1 MLRARRGELR
11 VRSDHEEQAM
21 TRRSFRSLLAADGP
35 LILPGAHDALA
46 ARLIQ
51 RAGFGG
57 FFIGGFG
64 MVGARFGVP
73 DIGLKSLGDLSQA
86 VRDILAACDLP
97 VLVDADDGYGDV
109 KNVVHTVHTYERMG
123 VGALFLEDQRWPK
136 RCGHLEGKA
145 VVPVAEHEA
154 KIRAAAQE
162 RTHPDTFLIA
172 RTDARAVTGLADA
185 MRRAERYLRAGAD
198 CIFIEALRTVE
209 ELEQV
214 GKAFDLQVA
223 NPLAGGVSPI
233 LRPEE
238 YFRLGFKILPYGIDL
253 ILRVTRAMQV
263 ALEDMRSGR
272 FELMGTGAGLQEYL
286 SVVGFEEWTRIEGG
300 YRVAKVDPD

>member
-1 MLRARRGELR
+1 
-11 VRSDHEEQAM
+11 M
-21 TRRSFRSLLAADGP
+21 TRKPFRSLLAAEGP

-51 RAGFGG
+51 RAGFPG

-64 MVGARFGVP
+64 AVGARFGVP

-86 VRDILAACDLP
+86 VGDIMAASDLP

-109 KNVVHTVHTYERMG
+109 KNVVQTVHTYERMG

-136 RCGHLEGKA
+136 RCGHLEGKS
-145 VVPVAEHEA
+145 VVPVEQHEA

-162 RTHPDTFLIA
+162 RMNRETFLIA
-172 RTDARAVTGLADA
+172 RTDARAVTGLDDA
-185 MRRAERYLRAGAD
+185 LRRAERYLKAGAD

-209 ELEQV
+209 ELERV

-263 ALEDMRSGR
+263 ALEDMRSGK
-272 FELMGTGAGLQEYL
+272 FALMGTGATLQEYL
-286 SVVGFEEWTRIEGG
+286 QAVGFEDWTRIETT
-300 YRVAKVDPD
+300 YRAIERDPR

>member
-1 MLRARRGELR
+1 M
-11 VRSDHEEQAM
+11 
-21 TRRSFRSLLAADGP
+21 SFRGLLSADGP
-35 LILPGAHDALA
+35 LLLPGAHDALA

-51 RAGFGG
+51 RAGFSGY
-57 FFIGGFG
+57 FIGGFG
-64 MVGARFGVP
+64 VVGARFGVP
-73 DIGLKSLGDLSQA
+73 DVGLKGFGELSLA

-109 KNVVHTVHTYERMG
+109 KNTVHTVNSYEAMG

-136 RCGHLEGKA
+136 RCGHLEGKQ
-145 VVPVAEHEA
+145 VVPVEEHEA
-154 KIRAAAQE
+154 KIRAAAAE
-162 RTHPDTFLIA
+162 RRNPDTFLIA
-172 RTDARAVTGLADA
+172 RTDARAVTGLDDA

-198 CIFIEALRTVE
+198 CIFIEALRSVE
-209 ELEQV
+209 ELERV

-272 FELMGTGAGLQEYL
+272 FELMGSGVGLREYL
-286 SVVGFEEWTRIEGG
+286 QVVGFDEWTRVEES
-300 YRVAKVDPD
+300 YRLSIRPI

>member
-1 MLRARRGELR
+1 
-11 VRSDHEEQAM
+11 M
-21 TRRSFRSLLAADGP
+21 TRKPFRSLLEAEGP

-51 RAGFGG
+51 RAGFPG

-64 MVGARFGVP
+64 AVGARFGVP
-73 DIGLKSLGDLSQA
+73 DIGLKSLGELSQA
-86 VRDILAACDLP
+86 VGDIMAASDLP

-109 KNVVHTVHTYERMG
+109 KNVVQTVHTYERMG

-136 RCGHLEGKA
+136 RCGHLEGKR
-145 VVPVAEHEA
+145 VVPVEEHEA

-162 RTHPDTFLIA
+162 RLNRDTFLIA
-172 RTDARAVTGLADA
+172 RTDARAVTGLDDA
-185 MRRAERYLRAGAD
+185 MRRAERYLKAGAD
-198 CIFIEALRTVE
+198 CIFIEALRTRE
-209 ELEQV
+209 ELERV

-253 ILRVTRAMQV
+253 ILRVTRAMQI
-263 ALEDMRSGR
+263 ALEDMRSGK
-272 FELMGTGAGLQEYL
+272 FALMGTGATLQEYL
-286 SVVGFEEWTRIEGG
+286 QVVGFEDWTRIETA
-300 YRVAKVDPD
+300 YRAIEREPR

>member
-1 MLRARRGELR
+1 
-11 VRSDHEEQAM
+11 M
-21 TRRSFRSLLAADGP
+21 TRKSFRSLLAADGP

-51 RAGFGG
+51 RAGFEG

-64 MVGARFGVP
+64 VVGARYGVP
-73 DIGLKSLGDLSQA
+73 DIGLKSLGDISQA

-109 KNVVHTVHTYERMG
+109 KNVVHTVRTYEQMG

-145 VVPVAEHEA
+145 VVPVEEMEA
-154 KIRAAAQE
+154 KVRAATAE
-162 RTHPDTFLIA
+162 RIHPDTFIIA
-172 RTDARAVTGLADA
+172 RTDARAVTGLDDA
-185 MRRAERYLRAGAD
+185 MRRAERYLHAGAD

-209 ELEQV
+209 ELERV
-214 GKAFDLQVA
+214 GKEFKLQVA
-223 NPLAGGVSPI
+223 NPLAGGISPI

-238 YFRLGFKILPYGIDL
+238 YYRLGFKILPYGIDL
-253 ILRVTRAMQV
+253 ILRVTRTMQL
-263 ALEDMRSGR
+263 ALEDMRSGK
-272 FELMGTGAGLQEYL
+272 FKLMGTGASLQDYL
-286 SVVGFEEWTRIEGG
+286 EAVGFDEWSRIESRHRAGE
-300 YRVAKVDPD
+300 RK

>member
-1 MLRARRGELR
+1 
-11 VRSDHEEQAM
+11 M
-21 TRRSFRSLLAADGP
+21 TRKPFRSLLAAEGP

-51 RAGFGG
+51 RAGFPG

-64 MVGARFGVP
+64 AVGARFGVP

-86 VRDILAACDLP
+86 VGDIMAASDLP

-109 KNVVHTVHTYERMG
+109 KNVVQTVHTYERMG

-136 RCGHLEGKA
+136 RCGHLEGKS
-145 VVPVAEHEA
+145 VVPVEQHEA

-162 RTHPDTFLIA
+162 KLNPETFLIA
-172 RTDARAVTGLADA
+172 RTDARAVTGLEDA
-185 MRRAERYLRAGAD
+185 MRRAERYLKAGAD

-209 ELEQV
+209 ELERV

-253 ILRVTRAMQV
+253 ILRVTRAMQL
-263 ALEDMRSGR
+263 ALEDMRSGK
-272 FELMGTGAGLQEYL
+272 FALLGTGATLQEYL
-286 SVVGFEEWTRIEGG
+286 QVVGFEDWTRIETA
-300 YRVAKVDPD
+300 YRAIERDPR

>member
-1 MLRARRGELR
+1 MRRK
-11 VRSDHEEQAM
+11 
-21 TRRSFRSLLAADGP
+21 SFRSLLAAEGP

-64 MVGARFGVP
+64 AVGARFGVP
-73 DIGLKSLGDLSQA
+73 DIGLKSLGDISQA
-86 VRDILAACDLP
+86 VRDILAACELP

-109 KNVVHTVHTYERMG
+109 KNVVHTVHTYEQMG

-145 VVPVAEHEA
+145 VVPVEEHAA

-162 RTHPDTFLIA
+162 RIYPDTFLIA
-172 RTDARAVTGLADA
+172 RTDARAVTGLDDA
-185 MRRAERYLRAGAD
+185 MRRAERYLKAGAD

-209 ELEQV
+209 ELERV

-253 ILRVTRAMQV
+253 ILRVTRTMQL
-263 ALEDMRSGR
+263 ALEDMRSGK
-272 FELMGTGAGLQEYL
+272 FALMATGATLQEYL
-286 SVVGFEEWTRIEGG
+286 SVVGFDEWTRIEGSYAAAG
-300 YRVAKVDPD
+300 REATALKPR

>member
-1 MLRARRGELR
+1 
-11 VRSDHEEQAM
+11 M
-21 TRRSFRSLLAADGP
+21 TRASFRSLLAADGP

-57 FFIGGFG
+57 YFIGGFG
-64 MVGARFGVP
+64 AVGARFGVP
-73 DIGLKSLGDLSQA
+73 DIGLKGLGDISQA

-109 KNVVHTVHTYERMG
+109 KNVVHTVHAYEKMG

-145 VVPVAEHEA
+145 VVPVEEAEA
-154 KIRAAAQE
+154 KIRAAARE
-162 RTHPDTFLIA
+162 RMHPDTFLIA
-172 RTDARAVTGLADA
+172 RTDARAVTGLEDA

-209 ELEQV
+209 ELERV

-253 ILRVTRAMQV
+253 ILRVTRTMQV

-272 FELMGTGAGLQEYL
+272 FELMGTGATLQEYL
-286 SVVGFEEWTRIEGG
+286 SVVGFEEWIRIEGS
-300 YRVAKVDPD
+300 YRAAKVGPD

>member
-1 MLRARRGELR
+1 
-11 VRSDHEEQAM
+11 M
-21 TRRSFRSLLAADGP
+21 TRKPFRSLLAADGP

-57 FFIGGFG
+57 FFVGGFG
-64 MVGARFGVP
+64 AVGARFGVP
-73 DIGLKSLGDLSQA
+73 DIGLKSLGDISLA

-97 VLVDADDGYGDV
+97 ALVDADDGYGDV
-109 KNVVHTVHTYERMG
+109 KNVVQTVHTYERMG

-136 RCGHLEGKA
+136 RCGHLEGKS
-145 VVPVAEHEA
+145 VVPVEEHEA

-162 RTHPDTFLIA
+162 KMNRDTFLIA
-172 RTDARAVTGLADA
+172 RTDARAVTGLDDA
-185 MRRAERYLRAGAD
+185 MRRAERYLKAGAD

-209 ELEQV
+209 ELERV

-238 YFRLGFKILPYGIDL
+238 YYRLGFKILPYGIDL
-253 ILRVTRAMQV
+253 ILRVTRTMQL
-263 ALEDMRSGR
+263 ALEDMRSGK
-272 FELMGTGAGLQEYL
+272 FALMGTGATLQEYL
-286 SVVGFEEWTRIEGG
+286 QVVGFEDWTRIEGS
-300 YRVAKVDPD
+300 YRAAS

>member
-1 MLRARRGELR
+1 MN
-11 VRSDHEEQAM
+11 VP
-21 TRRSFRSLLAADGP
+21 SFRSLLEADGP

-51 RAGFGG
+51 RAGFKGY
-57 FFIGGFG
+57 FIGGFG
-64 MVGARFGVP
+64 AVGARFGVP
-73 DIGLKSLGDLSQA
+73 DVGLKSLGDLSQA
-86 VRDILAACDLP
+86 VRDICAACDLP

-109 KNVVHTVHTYERMG
+109 KNVVQTVHTYERMG

-136 RCGHLEGKA
+136 RCGHLEGKK
-145 VVPVAEHEA
+145 VVPVEEHEA
-154 KIRAAAQE
+154 KIRAAAGE
-162 RTHPDTFLIA
+162 RINPDTFLIA
-172 RTDARAVTGLADA
+172 RTDARAVTGLDDA

-209 ELEQV
+209 ELERV

-253 ILRVTRAMQV
+253 ILRVTRAMQD
-263 ALEDMRSGR
+263 ALEDMRSGK
-272 FELMGTGAGLQEYL
+272 FALMGTGATLEEYL
-286 SVVGFEEWTRIEGG
+286 SVVGFDDWTAIESR
-300 YRVAKVDPD
+300 YRPAEQNSK

>member
-1 MLRARRGELR
+1 
-11 VRSDHEEQAM
+11 M
-21 TRRSFRSLLAADGP
+21 TRKPFRSLLAAEGP

-51 RAGFGG
+51 RAGFPG

-64 MVGARFGVP
+64 AVGARFGVP

-86 VRDILAACDLP
+86 VGDIMAASDLP

-109 KNVVHTVHTYERMG
+109 KNVVQTVHTYERMG

-136 RCGHLEGKA
+136 RCGHLEGKS
-145 VVPVAEHEA
+145 VVPVEQHEA

-162 RTHPDTFLIA
+162 KMNPETFLIA
-172 RTDARAVTGLADA
+172 RTDARAVTGLDDA
-185 MRRAERYLRAGAD
+185 MRRAERYLKAGAD

-209 ELEQV
+209 ELERV

-263 ALEDMRSGR
+263 ALEDMRSGK
-272 FELMGTGAGLQEYL
+272 FALMGTGATLQEYL
-286 SVVGFEEWTRIEGG
+286 QVVGFEDWTRIETA
-300 YRVAKVDPD
+300 YRAIEREPR

>member
-1 MLRARRGELR
+1 
-11 VRSDHEEQAM
+11 V
-21 TRRSFRSLLAADGP
+21 SFRGLLSADGP
-35 LILPGAHDALA
+35 LLLPGAHDALA

-51 RAGFGG
+51 RAGFSGY
-57 FFIGGFG
+57 FIGGFG
-64 MVGARFGVP
+64 VVGARFGVP
-73 DIGLKSLGDLSQA
+73 DVGLKGFGELSLA

-109 KNVVHTVHTYERMG
+109 KNTVHTVNSYEAMG

-136 RCGHLEGKA
+136 RCGHLEGKQ
-145 VVPVAEHEA
+145 VVPVEEHEA
-154 KIRAAAQE
+154 KIRAAAAE
-162 RTHPDTFLIA
+162 RRNPDTFLIA
-172 RTDARAVTGLADA
+172 RTDARAVTGLDDA

-198 CIFIEALRTVE
+198 CIFIEALRSVE
-209 ELEQV
+209 ELERV

-272 FELMGTGAGLQEYL
+272 FELMGSGVGLREYL
-286 SVVGFEEWTRIEGG
+286 QVVGFDEWTRVEES
-300 YRVAKVDPD
+300 YRLSIRPI

>member
-1 MLRARRGELR
+1 
-11 VRSDHEEQAM
+11 M
-21 TRRSFRSLLAADGP
+21 TRASFRSLLAADGP

-51 RAGFGG
+51 RAGFEGY
-57 FFIGGFG
+57 FIGGFG
-64 MVGARFGVP
+64 AVGARYGVP
-73 DIGLKSLGDLSQA
+73 DICLKSLGDISQA
-86 VRDILAACDLP
+86 LPHIPTVCALP

-109 KNVVHTVHTYERMG
+109 KNVVQTVHTYEQMG
-123 VGALFLEDQRWPK
+123 VGALFLEDQCWPK

-145 VVPVAEHEA
+145 VVPVEEAEA

-162 RTHPDTFLIA
+162 RINPDTFLIA
-172 RTDARAVTGLADA
+172 RTDARAVTGLDDA
-185 MRRAERYLRAGAD
+185 MRRAERYLKAGAD

-209 ELEQV
+209 ELERV

-223 NPLAGGVSPI
+223 NPLASGVSPI

-253 ILRVTRAMQV
+253 ILRITRAMQV
-263 ALEDMRSGR
+263 ALEDMRSGK
-272 FELMGTGAGLQEYL
+272 FALMGSGATLEEYL
-286 SVVGFEEWTRIEGG
+286 SVVGFEEWTRVEGS
-300 YRVAKVDPD
+300 YRAVDSSPR

>member
-1 MLRARRGELR
+1 
-11 VRSDHEEQAM
+11 M
-21 TRRSFRSLLAADGP
+21 TRKSFRSLLSADGP

-51 RAGFGG
+51 RAGFPGY
-57 FFIGGFG
+57 FIGGFG
-64 MVGARFGVP
+64 AVGARFGVP
-73 DIGLKSLGDLSQA
+73 DIGLKSLGDLSLA
-86 VRDILAACDLP
+86 VRDIRAACDLP

-109 KNVVHTVHTYERMG
+109 KNVVHTVRTYEAMG

-136 RCGHLEGKA
+136 RCGHLEGKQ
-145 VVPVAEHEA
+145 VVPVEEHEA
-154 KIRAAAQE
+154 KIRAAAAE
-162 RTHPDTFLIA
+162 RMDPETFLIA
-172 RTDARAVTGLADA
+172 RTDARAVAGLDDA

-198 CIFIEALRTVE
+198 AIFIEALRTVE
-209 ELEQV
+209 ELERV

-272 FELMGTGAGLQEYL
+272 FELMGSGAPLEEYL
-286 SVVGFEEWTRIEGG
+286 SVVGFGEWTRIESDYRPERAGG
-300 YRVAKVDPD
+300 AP

>member
-1 MLRARRGELR
+1 
-11 VRSDHEEQAM
+11 M
-21 TRRSFRSLLAADGP
+21 TRKPFRSLLATEGP

-51 RAGFGG
+51 RAGFPG

-64 MVGARFGVP
+64 AVGARFGVP

-86 VRDILAACDLP
+86 VGDIMAASDLP

-109 KNVVHTVHTYERMG
+109 KNVVQTVHTYERMG

-136 RCGHLEGKA
+136 RCGHLEGKS
-145 VVPVAEHEA
+145 VVPVEQHEA

-162 RTHPDTFLIA
+162 KMNRETFLIA
-172 RTDARAVTGLADA
+172 RTDARAVTGLDDA
-185 MRRAERYLRAGAD
+185 MRRAERYLKAGAD

-209 ELEQV
+209 ELERV

-263 ALEDMRSGR
+263 ALEDMRSGK
-272 FELMGTGAGLQEYL
+272 FALMGSGATLQEYL
-286 SVVGFEEWTRIEGG
+286 QVVGFDDWTRIETA
-300 YRVAKVDPD
+300 YRATERDPR

>member
-1 MLRARRGELR
+1 
-11 VRSDHEEQAM
+11 M
-21 TRRSFRSLLAADGP
+21 TRKPFRSLLEAEGP

-51 RAGFGG
+51 RAGFPG

-64 MVGARFGVP
+64 AVGARFGVP
-73 DIGLKSLGDLSQA
+73 DIGLKSLGDLAQA
-86 VRDILAACDLP
+86 VGDIVAASDLP

-109 KNVVHTVHTYERMG
+109 KNVVQTVHTYERMG

-136 RCGHLEGKA
+136 RCGHLEGKS
-145 VVPVAEHEA
+145 VVPVEQHEA

-162 RTHPDTFLIA
+162 KMNPETFLIA
-172 RTDARAVTGLADA
+172 RTDARAVTGLDDA
-185 MRRAERYLRAGAD
+185 MRRAERYLKAGAD

-209 ELEQV
+209 ELERV

-253 ILRVTRAMQV
+253 ILRVTRAMQL
-263 ALEDMRSGR
+263 ALEDMRSGK
-272 FELMGTGAGLQEYL
+272 FALMGTGATLQEYL
-286 SVVGFEEWTRIEGG
+286 QVVGFEDWTRIETA
-300 YRVAKVDPD
+300 YRAIARDPR

>member
-1 MLRARRGELR
+1 MERK
-11 VRSDHEEQAM
+11 
-21 TRRSFRSLLAADGP
+21 SFRRLLDADGP

-46 ARLIQ
+46 ARLIKQ
-51 RAGFGG
+51 AGFEG

-64 MVGARFGVP
+64 VVGARYGGP
-73 DIGLKSLGDLSQA
+73 DIGLKSLGDISQA

-109 KNVVHTVHTYERMG
+109 KNVVHTVHTYEQMG

-145 VVPVAEHEA
+145 VVPVEEAEA
-154 KIRAAAQE
+154 KIRAATQE
-162 RTHPDTFLIA
+162 RMDPDTFIIA
-172 RTDARAVTGLADA
+172 RTDARAVTGLDDA

-209 ELEQV
+209 ELERV
-214 GKAFDLQVA
+214 GKAFKLQVA
-223 NPLAGGVSPI
+223 NPLAGGISPI

-238 YFRLGFKILPYGIDL
+238 YYRLGFKILPYGIDL
-253 ILRVTRAMQV
+253 ILRVTRTMQL
-263 ALEDMRSGR
+263 ALADMRSGR
-272 FELMGTGAGLQEYL
+272 FELMGTGASLQDYL
-286 SVVGFEEWTRIEGG
+286 DAVGYDEWSRIEGC
-300 YRVAKVDPD
+300 YRAAEQNSK

>member
-1 MLRARRGELR
+1 
-11 VRSDHEEQAM
+11 M
-21 TRRSFRSLLAADGP
+21 TRPSFRSLLAADGP

-51 RAGFGG
+51 RAGFEGY
-57 FFIGGFG
+57 FIGGFG
-64 MVGARFGVP
+64 AVGARFGVP

-86 VRDILAACDLP
+86 VRDILAVCDLP

-109 KNVVHTVHTYERMG
+109 KNVVQTVHTYEKMG
-123 VGALFLEDQRWPK
+123 VSAMFLEDQRWPK

-145 VVPVAEHEA
+145 VVPVAAHEA
-154 KIRAAAQE
+154 KIRAAAGE
-162 RTHPDTFLIA
+162 RMHPDTFLIA
-172 RTDARAVTGLADA
+172 RTDARAVTGLDDA
-185 MRRAERYLRAGAD
+185 MRRAERYLKAGAD
-198 CIFIEALRTVE
+198 CIFIEALRSVE
-209 ELEQV
+209 ELERV

-253 ILRVTRAMQV
+253 ILRVTRSMQL
-263 ALEDMRSGR
+263 ALEDMRSGK
-272 FELMGTGAGLQEYL
+272 FELMGTGATLQEYL
-286 SVVGFEEWTRIEGG
+286 SVVGFDEWTRIEGS
-300 YRVAKVDPD
+300 YRAAKADSI

>member
-1 MLRARRGELR
+1 MPRK
-11 VRSDHEEQAM
+11 
-21 TRRSFRSLLAADGP
+21 SFRSLLAADGP
-35 LILPGAHDALA
+35 LILPGAHDALT

-51 RAGFGG
+51 RAGFEG

-64 MVGARFGVP
+64 AVGARFGVP
-73 DIGLKSLGDLSQA
+73 DIGLKALGDISQA

-136 RCGHLEGKA
+136 RCGHLEGKQ
-145 VVPVAEHEA
+145 VVPVEEHEA
-154 KIRAAAQE
+154 KIRAAATE
-162 RTHPDTFLIA
+162 RMNPDTFLIA
-172 RTDARAVTGLADA
+172 RTDARAVTGLDDA
-185 MRRAERYLRAGAD
+185 MHRAERYLRAGAD

-209 ELEQV
+209 ELERV
-214 GKAFDLQVA
+214 GRAFKLQVA

-238 YFRLGFKILPYGIDL
+238 YYRLGFKILPYGIDL

-263 ALEDMRSGR
+263 ALEDMRSGK
-272 FELMGTGAGLQEYL
+272 FALMGTGASLEEYL
-286 SVVGFEEWTRIEGG
+286 SVVGFDEWSRIEGHS
-300 YRVAKVDPD
+300 R

>member
-1 MLRARRGELR
+1 
-11 VRSDHEEQAM
+11 M
-21 TRRSFRSLLAADGP
+21 TRKSFRSLLAADGP

-51 RAGFGG
+51 RAGFPG

-64 MVGARFGVP
+64 AVGARFGVP
-73 DIGLKSLGDLSQA
+73 DIGLKSLGDISQA
-86 VRDILAACDLP
+86 VGDIMAASDLP

-109 KNVVHTVHTYERMG
+109 KNVVQTVHTYERMG

-136 RCGHLEGKA
+136 RCGHLEGKS
-145 VVPVAEHEA
+145 VVPVEQHEA

-162 RTHPDTFLIA
+162 RMNPDTFLIA
-172 RTDARAVTGLADA
+172 RTDARAVTGLDDA
-185 MRRAERYLRAGAD
+185 MRRAERYLKAGAD
-198 CIFIEALRTVE
+198 CIFVEALRTVE
-209 ELEQV
+209 ELERV

-238 YFRLGFKILPYGIDL
+238 YYRLGFKILPYGIDL
-253 ILRVTRAMQV
+253 ILRVTRTMQL
-263 ALEDMRSGR
+263 ALEDMRSGK
-272 FELMGTGAGLQEYL
+272 FELMGTGATLQEYL
-286 SVVGFEEWTRIEGG
+286 QVVGFEEWTRIEGS
-300 YRVAKVDPD
+300 YRAAQPGPG

>member
-1 MLRARRGELR
+1 
-11 VRSDHEEQAM
+11 M
-21 TRRSFRSLLAADGP
+21 TRKPFRSLLEAEGP

-51 RAGFGG
+51 RAGFPG

-64 MVGARFGVP
+64 AVGARFGVP

-86 VRDILAACDLP
+86 VGDIMAASDLP

-109 KNVVHTVHTYERMG
+109 KNVVQTVHTYERMG

-136 RCGHLEGKA
+136 RCGHLAGKS
-145 VVPVAEHEA
+145 VVPVEQHEA

-162 RTHPDTFLIA
+162 KMNPETFLIA
-172 RTDARAVTGLADA
+172 RTDARAVTGLEDA
-185 MRRAERYLRAGAD
+185 MRRAERYLKAGAD

-209 ELEQV
+209 ELERV

-263 ALEDMRSGR
+263 ALEDMRSGK
-272 FELMGTGAGLQEYL
+272 FELMGTGATLQEYL
-286 SVVGFEEWTRIEGG
+286 QVVGFEDWTRIETA
-300 YRVAKVDPD
+300 YRAIERDPR

>member
-1 MLRARRGELR
+1 
-11 VRSDHEEQAM
+11 M
-21 TRRSFRSLLAADGP
+21 TRKSFRSLLAADGP

-64 MVGARFGVP
+64 AVGARFGVP
-73 DIGLKSLGDLSQA
+73 DIGLKSLGDISQA

-109 KNVVHTVHTYERMG
+109 KNVVHTVHTYEKMG

-145 VVPVAEHEA
+145 VVPVEEHAA

-162 RTHPDTFLIA
+162 RMCPDTFLIA
-172 RTDARAVTGLADA
+172 RTDARAVTGLDDA
-185 MRRAERYLRAGAD
+185 MRRAERYLQAGAD

-209 ELEQV
+209 EGAWPGRIPEGLRDV
-214 GKAFDLQVA
+214 IGKRLSHATLTQRLRSAGERYA
-223 NPLAGGVSPI
+223 NATTAPI
-233 LRPEE
+233 PIMPNMYGRNTAR
-238 YFRLGFKILPYGIDL
+238 RLC
-253 ILRVTRAMQV
+253 
-263 ALEDMRSGR
+263 
-272 FELMGTGAGLQEYL
+272 AGLNAVMAATTRSRL
-286 SVVGFEEWTRIEGG
+286 PRPMKRSRITVVTASVLCSVCSD
-300 YRVAKVDPD
+300 AK